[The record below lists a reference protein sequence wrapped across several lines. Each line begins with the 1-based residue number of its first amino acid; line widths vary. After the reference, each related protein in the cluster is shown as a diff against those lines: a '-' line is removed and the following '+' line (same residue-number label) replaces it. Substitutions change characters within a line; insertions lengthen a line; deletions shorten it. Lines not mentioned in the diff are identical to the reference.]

1 MILQVIASVFLVIAI
16 AIFFGLTPEQITDDL
31 MKLMTPNDTIRD
43 KTKNIRGNR
52 KKHKLYRILVNIKGA
67 LASTGKSKQ
76 FTIVI
81 CASVV
86 LFAVGIIV
94 SILINNLFL
103 MPVLAVTFAL
113 IPFFY
118 ITSTLSY
125 YEKQTKAEL
134 ETALSI
140 ITTSY
145 ERCDDIVQAVR
156 ENIRYIKPPLR
167 EIFMAFEGEATA
179 SPP

>member
-1 MILQVIASVFLVIAI
+1 MILQVIASVFLIIAI

-67 LASTGKSKQ
+67 LASTGKFKQ

-94 SILINNLFL
+94 SILIN
-103 MPVLAVTFAL
+103 
-113 IPFFY
+113 Y
-118 ITSTLSY
+118 Q
-125 YEKQTKAEL
+125 K
-134 ETALSI
+134 
-140 ITTSY
+140 
-145 ERCDDIVQAVR
+145 
-156 ENIRYIKPPLR
+156 
-167 EIFMAFEGEATA
+167 
-179 SPP
+179 